1 MPDDDVQASGSPSPV
16 VEDNSS
22 VTNLEQGSDTGD
34 EASQEHRTDWSE
46 ADADE
51 LLKSHPHLKELD
63 PEKLVQSNPALKSF
77 LARKAKSESDKAV
90 NAAMQRKEAEWQAH
104 QAQIQASQREAELD
118 RFLEEGDPNEIAE
131 WLRTDRKRKKELSP
145 VLEKV
150 RQMGRTEGYE
160 SGQLAELR
168 NTSTTLEEVFPHW
181 KGMSLDQRKDYMQ
194 GFNEP
199 SEFLVK
205 LVKDGIERAVEA
217 RIRADQ
223 GRVAGEEAIEGR
235 KQEKSPVLGG
245 GAVPDASGGK
255 LTQKEFDANRKNQ
268 AWVNTNRDRLKES
281 VKLGLITH

>member
-205 LVKDGIERAVEA
+205 LGNDGIERAVEA

-223 GRVAGEEAIEGR
+223 GKVAGEEAIEGR

-245 GAVPDASGGK
+245 GGVSNAAGGK
-255 LTQKEFDANRKNQ
+255 LTQKEFDANRKNMT
-268 AWVNTNRDRLKES
+268 WVNANRDRVRES
-281 VKLGLITH
+281 VNLGLITH